1 MKRGNIK
8 HFAAASLLGCAGLAI
23 SASAQAATANVT
35 YNGVT
40 YVVNEMPITYS
51 TNTAL
56 LTSQPWY
63 GDKKMADAMA
73 GANVLPNNLNFNN
86 RSAYYAYSNN
96 TSTQKISAS
105 TYYSAAV
112 NGTPGVYTD
121 LPADAG
127 SYWYAYTLA
136 TRSILDS
143 VQTSNGAVSTAV
155 AGNALLINGADSH
168 PLEHLVEKGKKAFWV
183 SGDIGKNNH
192 SGNKGNSGIGEVG
205 FGYNFGRVQ
214 LNLSAG
220 NVWNHAAMANNNAS
234 NTRSQFIAAET
245 IIPLSEARGVYGTLG
260 VYGLRGSADVFRNY
274 VDVTGAAQSSYGNP
288 GTSGTAA
295 RARLDWLNAG
305 HIRATGITPYLDL
318 SYYKSRTAA
327 YAEIGGSA
335 PAVFN
340 ESTDHSTQAHL
351 GINTVTPTHFHDAR
365 ILFDLEVAHS
375 STAAG
380 SGVSGYIPGV
390 VWFSYA
396 GQAYSKNWGKAG
408 IGFDD
413 QIGKGKLFVMLNG
426 TTNSTMPSAWL
437 AASYQVAF

>member
-1 MKRGNIK
+1 MKKSNMK
-8 HFAAASLLGCAGLAI
+8 SLAAASLLGCAGLAI
-23 SASAQAATANVT
+23 SSSAQAATANVT
-35 YNGVT
+35 YNGTT
-40 YVVNEMPITYS
+40 YVVNWQATTYNAS
-51 TNTAL
+51 TAQ

-63 GDKKMADAMA
+63 GNKAMADAMA

-86 RSAYYAYSNN
+86 RSPYFAYSNN
-96 TSTQKISAS
+96 TATQQVSSS

-121 LPADAG
+121 VVADAG

-136 TRSILDS
+136 TKSVLDS
-143 VQTSNGAVSTAV
+143 VQQSTGAVSTAV

-192 SGNKGNSGIGEVG
+192 SGNTGNSGIGEIG

-214 LNLSAG
+214 LNLAAG
-220 NVWNHAAMANNNAS
+220 NVWNHATMANNNAS
-234 NTRSQFIAAET
+234 NTRSQFFSAET
-245 IIPLSEARGVYGTLG
+245 IIPVSEAKGVYGTLG
-260 VYGLRGSADVFRNY
+260 VYGLRGSADVFRSY
-274 VDVTGAAQSSYGNP
+274 VDVTGTTQSSYGHP
-288 GTSGTAA
+288 DTSGTAA
-295 RARLDWLNAG
+295 RARLDWVDAA

-340 ESTDHSTQAHL
+340 ESTDHSSQAHL
-351 GINTVTPTHFHDAR
+351 GINTITPTHFHDAR

-380 SGVSGYIPGV
+380 SGVSGYIPGA